1 MKQQSIKWWCAVL
14 AAVQF
19 GLLAGCGKA
28 GEDGDGHAA
37 GEEKHAQKDEH
48 GAQSKGD
55 KESLTLSEEE
65 ARAAG
70 LKVAALEARRVPE
83 QIVVTATIQPN
94 QDRLAHVAPRVSSR
108 IVKVSANLGDRVR
121 AGQTLA
127 QLDSLE
133 LGEAHSAYIK
143 ARTEAQLAQRN
154 LQRTEGLYKE
164 QIVPQK
170 DYLRVRA
177 EAEVAQ
183 AVLRAAGDRLHLLG
197 VDPGAVKGDVA
208 VSVFPLRSPFS
219 GTVTEKHAVLGDLA
233 RPDESLFTVAD
244 LSVLWIEADVFEA
257 DLAKLRVGAT
267 ASVTV
272 NAYPGQTFPGQVR
285 YIASA
290 LNRETRTVRARI
302 EVPNADGRLKPEMFA
317 SAAIDTTGSHKVLSV
332 PDEAVVLLQG
342 QTTVFVRKGE
352 AFEPRAVQAGDK
364 LRGETVIRSGLAPG
378 EQTVVAGAYAL
389 KAKLLKSQIGD
400 AH

>member
-1 MKQQSIKWWCAVL
+1 MRPRSIKWWCAIL

-19 GLLAGCGKA
+19 GLLAGCDKA
-28 GEDGDGHAA
+28 GDGEHGT
-37 GEEKHAQKDEH
+37 GEEKHGRTDAQ
-48 GAQSKGD
+48 GAPAKGV
-55 KESLTLSEEE
+55 KEGLALSEEE
-65 ARAAG
+65 ARTAG
-70 LKVAALEARRVPE
+70 LKVTTLAARQVPE
-83 QIVVTATIQPN
+83 QIAVTATIQAN

-108 IVKVSANLGDRVR
+108 SVKVSANLGDKVK

-164 QIVPQK
+164 QIVPEK

-183 AVLRAAGDRLHLLG
+183 AALRAAGDRLRLLG
-197 VDPGAVKGDVA
+197 VDSASLRGDVA

-233 RPDESLFTVAD
+233 QPDESLFTVAD

-272 NAYPGQTFPGQVR
+272 NAYPGETFPGQVR
-285 YIASA
+285 YIATA

-302 EVPNADGRLKPEMFA
+302 EVQNADGRLKPEMFA
-317 SAAIDTTGSHKVLSV
+317 SAAIDTSGSREVLTV
-332 PDEAVVLLQG
+332 PDEALVLLQG
-342 QTTVFVRKGE
+342 QPTVFVRKGG
-352 AFEPRAVQAGDK
+352 AFEPRPVQTGDK
-364 LRGETVIRSGLAPG
+364 LRGKTVIKSGVAPG
-378 EQTVVAGAYAL
+378 EQAVVAGAYAL